1 MGSTSEQSKW
11 THRTSDLVMRPML
24 IIHSNIKSQTVI
36 CSFGMNMTGC
46 KTWGLRYKQTFFK
59 FAHFIHF
66 QNSKMKTPKSCAESA
81 ICWQSLLVY
90 HPSFFFFF
98 SCQRKS
104 DMAGIAVT
112 TYNSQRRACER
123 KWNDGEQN
131 GKTFIWQKIWS
142 LEQELWMLSWLNA
155 LFCTFLS
162 LLQSLPSQ

>member
-1 MGSTSEQSKW
+1 
-11 THRTSDLVMRPML
+11 MRPML

-36 CSFGMNMTGC
+36 CSFGMNMTGW

-98 SCQRKS
+98 PARE
-104 DMAGIAVT
+104 
-112 TYNSQRRACER
+112 SQIWLALQLQLTILRGEPVRESEMMESKMGKHSFGRRSGH
-123 KWNDGEQN
+123 WNRNYG
-131 GKTFIWQKIWS
+131 
-142 LEQELWMLSWLNA
+142 
-155 LFCTFLS
+155 C
-162 LLQSLPSQ
+162 